1 MQTTPAVFIAKK
13 NSKVKLVNVVINK
26 DKLEVYTGAI
36 ITLLKNQTHK
46 EIKSLDDDN

>member
-1 MQTTPAVFIAKK
+1 MCMATFINTFCPIA
-13 NSKVKLVNVVINK
+13 LNVVINK